1 MTKRAMG
8 CSCIK
13 TDPIPDLD
21 ASHFT
26 MNFLLKLGKA
36 RTGVVVM
43 ASMSCWKAWSAARLH
58 VNEFFII
65 EFCLMELWSCHNFG

>member
-1 MTKRAMG
+1 MFFTKSMTKKAMG

-43 ASMSCWKAWSAARLH
+43 ASMSCWKA
-58 VNEFFII
+58 
-65 EFCLMELWSCHNFG
+65 